1 MQRVS
6 LTQPGDFRPTFSTNQ
21 QGGRTVA
28 DAINTLLRGMRTH
41 LADPPPVSIASGY
54 FDPGGFAL
62 LADELEKLGAVRLL
76 LGADPDPQVRGVRPL
91 SAGVGRRGV
100 REQVRR
106 ALEGHRRQ
114 LEQDRDLLGFTT
126 EADTAARRL
135 VAWLRSGNVEVRR
148 FERGFLHG
156 KAFIID
162 GPIPG
167 AMSGSS
173 NFTFA
178 GLARN
183 KELNLGQY
191 QPEPVYLVQEW
202 FDELWEDSA
211 PFDLAGVYEAR
222 WQPHQPWVIF
232 LRMLHELYGPEV
244 EQESSSRARSRLG
257 LTGFQTDG
265 VWRAQ
270 RILDRLNGV
279 IIADEVGLG
288 KTYIAGEIVHETV
301 ITNRQKALVVA
312 PATLRDS
319 TWRPFLDEMNLPAQ
333 VVSYEELTRGVN
345 EAGQLGAALQN
356 LDQYALVVVDEAHAL
371 RNAATRR
378 ADAMRLLTEGSSPK
392 KLVLLTATPVNN
404 SLYDLY
410 NLISYFVTND
420 AAFATSGV
428 PSLRAYF
435 DRAMSMNPDDLSPEH
450 LFDVLDKVAVR
461 RTRRF
466 VRNNYQGDQVTIGG
480 IRREITFPTPRV
492 RRVDYNLDQVL
503 PGMFDRLATALG
515 ADNNLDDTTAVPMH
529 APGTVLTLARYV
541 PSRFRLTGHEEQFEQ
556 QNAGLLRS
564 ALLKRFESSAYA
576 FQRTLDKMLASHDAF
591 LDALTQGRVLTA
603 DALRE
608 WSSSDSD
615 DLEAFIESA
624 DDNLTDNIGD
634 AADYD
639 VPALTA
645 AVEADH
651 QLLTRFRDEV
661 RAQQSGPDP
670 KVDAL
675 IKELAD
681 IAANAESEGITPE
694 DVRDKRKVL
703 VFSYYADTVSH
714 IHTRLALA
722 IESDER
728 LTAYEGRVA
737 TAAGPDR
744 DGRSQVIAGFAPRT
758 AGGTDDEDRF
768 DLVIATDVLAEGVN
782 LQQARHIINYD
793 LPWNPMRL
801 VQRHG
806 RIDRIGSEHREVF
819 LRCFFPDQQLE
830 RLLGLEDRL
839 QRKLKHAAAAT
850 GVGEVLPGFAGR
862 DVNITE
868 TRVEIDKLR
877 REDATLFEEG
887 GDSALSG
894 EEYRRRLEK
903 NLENPALRDALTKL
917 PWGSGSGFARG
928 TSTQPGIV
936 FCARIGD
943 HPQPWFRYIP
953 LSDTYDIT
961 RDETGRPVVVD
972 DTLACLSAADPGSPE
987 TPPALDAAIHQAAY
1001 ASWACAK
1008 THILE
1013 SWTYN
1018 ADPFNLTPKIPKIM
1032 RDAADFVRRHGAHL
1046 GELQDELVERLEA
1059 PYSPRI
1065 LRNFRGIIAEHTPA
1079 AETVTRLADLAD
1091 RLGLTPQ
1098 PAPEPLP
1105 PITEDDI
1112 HLVCWLALSPEHE
1125 DPAPRQMATNSQ

>member
-1 MQRVS
+1 
-6 LTQPGDFRPTFSTNQ
+6 
-21 QGGRTVA
+21 
-28 DAINTLLRGMRTH
+28 MRTN
-41 LADPPPVSIASGY
+41 LARTPQVSIASAY
-54 FDPGGFAL
+54 FNPGGFSL
-62 LADELEKLGAVRLL
+62 LADELERFEPVRLL
-76 LGADPDPQVRGVRPL
+76 LGADPDPQQRGVRPL
-91 SAGVGRRGV
+91 STGVGRRGE

-106 ALEGHRRQ
+106 ALEGHQRQ

-126 EADTAARRL
+126 EADQAAHRL
-135 VAWLRSGNVEVRR
+135 VAWLRSDRVEVRR

-156 KAFIID
+156 KAFIVD
-162 GPIPG
+162 GPMPG
-167 AMSGSS
+167 VMSGSS

-191 QPEPVYLVQEW
+191 QPEPVHRVQEW
-202 FDELWEDSA
+202 FDELWKSSI
-211 PFDLAGVYEAR
+211 PFDLASVYEAR
-222 WQPHQPWVIF
+222 WQPHQPWVVF
-232 LRMLHELYGPEV
+232 LRMLDELYGREV
-244 EQESSSRARSRLG
+244 EQESSSRSRSRLG
-257 LTGFQTDG
+257 LTGFQADG

-270 RILDRLNGV
+270 RILHQLNGV
-279 IIADEVGLG
+279 IVADEVGLG
-288 KTYIAGEIVHETV
+288 KTFIAGEIIYEAV

-319 TWRPFLDEMNLPAQ
+319 TWAPFLAQMNLPTK
-333 VVSYEELTRGVN
+333 VVSYEELTRGIN
-345 EAGQLGAALQN
+345 DAGQLGAALQN
-356 LDQYALVVVDEAHAL
+356 LDEYALVVIDEAHAL

-378 ADAMRLLTEGSSPK
+378 ADALRTLTEGSSPK

-420 AAFATSGV
+420 AAFANSGV

-435 DRAMSMNPDDLSPEH
+435 DRAMAMNPDDLSPEH

-466 VRNNYQGDQVTIGG
+466 VRNNYQGDHVTIGG
-480 IRREITFPTPRV
+480 VRREIVFPTPRV
-492 RRVDYNLDQVL
+492 RRVDYNLDQAL

-515 ADNNLDDTTAVPMH
+515 ADIVLDVTTAVPLN

-541 PSRFRLTGHEEQFEQ
+541 PSRFRRSGGEEQFEQ

-576 FQRTLDKMLASHDAF
+576 FQRTLDKMLASHEAF
-591 LDALTQGRVLTA
+591 LNALDQGQVLTG

-608 WSSSDSD
+608 WSASDSD
-615 DLEAFIESA
+615 DLEAFIDSA
-624 DDNLTDNIGD
+624 DDDLADNIRN

-639 VPALTA
+639 IPALRD
-645 AVEADH
+645 AVEADRR
-651 QLLTRFRDEV
+651 LLARFRDEV

-670 KVDAL
+670 KVESL
-675 IKELAD
+675 IEELAR
-681 IAANAESEGITPE
+681 IAAEAEAEGINPQDTC
-694 DVRDKRKVL
+694 DKRKVL

-714 IHTRLALA
+714 IHSRLALA
-722 IESDER
+722 MESDER
-728 LTAYEGRVA
+728 LAVYQGRIA

-758 AGGTDDEDRF
+758 AGGSSDEDRY

-830 RLLGLEDRL
+830 RLLGLEERL

-868 TRVEIDKLR
+868 PRIEIDRLR
-877 REDATLFEEG
+877 REDAALFETG
-887 GDSALSG
+887 GASALSG
-894 EEYRRRLEK
+894 EEYRRRLQK
-903 NLENPALRDALTKL
+903 QLDNPALRDVVVKL

-928 TSTQPGIV
+928 TGTQPGIV

-943 HPQPWFRYIP
+943 HPQPWFRYVP
-953 LSDTYDIT
+953 LTADYAIT
-961 RDETGRPVVVD
+961 RDENGKPIVID
-972 DTLACLSAADPGSPE
+972 DILACLSAADPGSPD
-987 TPPALDAAIHQAAY
+987 TPPELDEVAHQAAY
-1001 ASWACAK
+1001 ESWACAK
-1008 THILE
+1008 DHIVA
-1013 SWTYN
+1013 SWMYN
-1018 ADPFNLTPKIPKIM
+1018 ADPANLTPEVPKVM
-1032 RDAADFVRRHGAHL
+1032 RDAVALVRRYGAHL
-1046 GELQDELVERLEA
+1046 GEQQDDLVERLEA

-1065 LRNFRGIIAEHTPA
+1065 LRSFRNAITEPGSVREA
-1079 AETVTRLADLAD
+1079 VTRIADLAE

-1105 PITEDDI
+1105 LITEDDV
-1112 HLVCWLALSPEHE
+1112 HLVCWLALL
-1125 DPAPRQMATNSQ
+1125 PRESDEASS

>member
-1 MQRVS
+1 MS
-6 LTQPGDFRPTFSTNQ
+6 LTPAGDFRPTFSTNYPDGQ
-21 QGGRTVA
+21 TVA
-28 DAINTLLRGMRTH
+28 AALNALLHGMHTN
-41 LADPPPVSIASGY
+41 LAQTPPVSIASAY
-54 FDPGGFAL
+54 FNPGGFSL
-62 LADELEKLGAVRLL
+62 LADELEQFGPVRLL
-76 LGADPDPQVRGVRPL
+76 LGADPDPQQGGVRPL
-91 SAGVGRRGV
+91 STGVGPRGE

-126 EADTAARRL
+126 EADRAARRL
-135 VAWLRSGNVEVRR
+135 VAWLRSGKVEVRR

-156 KAFIID
+156 KAFIVD
-162 GPIPG
+162 GPMPG

-191 QPEPVYLVQEW
+191 QPEPVHRVQEW
-202 FDELWEDSA
+202 FDELWATAS
-211 PFDLAGVYEAR
+211 PFDLAEVYEAR

-244 EQESSSRARSRLG
+244 EQEASSRARSRLG
-257 LTGFQTDG
+257 LTGFQADG

-288 KTYIAGEIVHETV
+288 KTFIAGEIIHEVV
-301 ITNRQKALVVA
+301 ITNRQKALIVA

-319 TWRPFLDEMNLPAQ
+319 TWGPFLDQMNLPAK
-333 VVSYEELTRGVN
+333 VVSYEELTHGIN
-345 EAGQLGAALQN
+345 DAGQLGAALQN
-356 LDQYALVVVDEAHAL
+356 LDEYALVVIDEAHAL

-378 ADAMRLLTEGSSPK
+378 ADALRTLTEGSSPK

-420 AAFATSGV
+420 AAFANSGV

-435 DRAMSMNPDDLSPEH
+435 DRAMTINPDDLSPEH

-480 IRREITFPTPRV
+480 VSREITFPTPRV
-492 RRVDYNLDQVL
+492 YRVDYNLDQVL
-503 PGMFDRLATALG
+503 PGMFSRLATALG
-515 ADNNLDDTTAVPMH
+515 ADSGFSDDTAVPLH

-541 PSRFRLTGHEEQFEQ
+541 PSRFRLTGSEEQFEQ

-564 ALLKRFESSAYA
+564 ALLKRFESSAFA
-576 FQRTLDKMLASHDAF
+576 FQRTLDKMLASHRAF
-591 LDALTQGRVLTA
+591 LDALSQGQVLTG

-615 DLEAFIESA
+615 NLEGFIDSA
-624 DDNLTDNIGD
+624 DDDLADNIRS
-634 AADYD
+634 AIDYD
-639 VPALTA
+639 VPALKA

-651 QLLTRFRDEV
+651 RLLTRFRDEV
-661 RAQQSGPDP
+661 RAQPSGPDP

-675 IKELAD
+675 VEELAR
-681 IAANAESEGITPE
+681 IAAEADAEGITPE
-694 DVRDKRKVL
+694 SARDKRKVL

-714 IHTRLALA
+714 VHSRLTLA

-728 LTAYEGRVA
+728 LAVYQGRVA

-744 DGRSQVIAGFAPRT
+744 EGRAQIIAGFAPRT
-758 AGGTDDEDRF
+758 AGGPSDEDRY

-830 RLLGLEDRL
+830 RLLGLEERL

-862 DVNITE
+862 DVNLTE
-868 TRVEIDKLR
+868 TRVEIDRLR
-877 REDATLFEEG
+877 REDASLFDEG
-887 GDSALSG
+887 GASALSG
-894 EEYRRRLEK
+894 EEYRRRLQK
-903 NLENPALRDALTKL
+903 NLDNPALRDAVTKL
-917 PWGSGSGFARG
+917 PWGSGSGFVRATG
-928 TSTQPGIV
+928 SQPGIV

-943 HPQPWFRYIP
+943 HAQPWFRYVP
-953 LSDTYDIT
+953 LTDEYAIT
-961 RDETGRPVVVD
+961 RDETGQPVIVD
-972 DTLACLSAADPGSPE
+972 DVLACLSAADPGSSE
-987 TPPALDAAIHQAAY
+987 TPPMLTEAVYQAAY
-1001 ASWACAK
+1001 ESWACAK
-1008 THILE
+1008 SHIVA
-1013 SWTYN
+1013 SWMYN
-1018 ADPFNLTPKIPKIM
+1018 ADPANLTPEVPKVM
-1032 RDAADFVRRHGAHL
+1032 RDAAAFVRRHGADL
-1046 GELQDELVERLEA
+1046 GEQQDSLVERLEA
-1059 PYSPRI
+1059 PYSSRI
-1065 LRNFRGIIAEHTPA
+1065 LRSFRSALTDLGTDKEI
-1079 AETVTRLADLAD
+1079 VKRLADLAD
-1091 RLGLTPQ
+1091 RLNLTSQ
-1098 PAPEPLP
+1098 PVPEPLP
-1105 PITEDDI
+1105 IITPEDV
-1112 HLVCWLALSPEHE
+1112 HLVCWLGLVPELRPQHE
-1125 DPAPRQMATNSQ
+1125 PSHL

>member
-1 MQRVS
+1 VN
-6 LTQPGDFRPTFSTNQ
+6 LTPAGEFRPTFSTN
-21 QGGRTVA
+21 RPERETVA
-28 DAINTLLRGMRTH
+28 EAINTLLHGMRTH
-41 LADPPPVSIASGY
+41 LAATPQISIATAY
-54 FDPGGFAL
+54 FNPGGFNL
-62 LADELEKLGAVRLL
+62 LADELEKFGPVRLL
-76 LGADPDPQVRGVRPL
+76 LGADPEPQQPGVRPL
-91 SAGVGRRGV
+91 STGTGRRGE
-100 REQVRR
+100 RERVRR
-106 ALEGHRRQ
+106 ALEGHRRK
-114 LEQDRDLLGFTT
+114 LEQDRDLIGFTT
-126 EADTAARRL
+126 EADRAARRL
-135 VAWLRSGNVEVRR
+135 VAWLRSGQVQVRR
-148 FERGFLHG
+148 FEHGFLHG
-156 KAFIID
+156 KAFIVD
-162 GPIPG
+162 GPMPG
-167 AMSGSS
+167 VMSGSS

-191 QPEPVYLVQEW
+191 QPEPVHRVQEW
-202 FDELWEDSA
+202 FDEMWEASA
-211 PFDLAGVYEAR
+211 SFDLAGVYEAR

-232 LRMLHELYGPEV
+232 LRMLQELYGAEV
-244 EQESSSRARSRLG
+244 AEESSNRSRSRLG
-257 LTGFQTDG
+257 LTGFQSDG

-279 IIADEVGLG
+279 IVADEVGLG
-288 KTYIAGEIVHETV
+288 KTFVAGEIIHEAV
-301 ITNRQKALVVA
+301 ITNRQKALIVA

-319 TWRPFLDEMNLPAQ
+319 TWKPFLAQMNLPATT
-333 VVSYEELTRGVN
+333 VSYEELTRGIDD
-345 EAGQLGAALQN
+345 AGQLGASLQN
-356 LDQYALVVVDEAHAL
+356 LDEYALVVVDEAHAL

-378 ADAMRLLTEGSSPK
+378 ADALRTLTEGSSPK

-420 AAFATSGV
+420 AAFANSGV

-435 DRAMSMNPDDLSPEH
+435 DRAMAMNPDDLSPEH

-480 IRREITFPTPRV
+480 VTREITFPTPRV
-492 RRVDYNLDQVL
+492 RRVDYNLDNVL

-515 ADNNLDDTTAVPMH
+515 AGAHIDENTAVPLND
-529 APGTVLTLARYV
+529 PGTVLTLARYV
-541 PSRFRLTGHEEQFEQ
+541 PSRFHRSEGEEQFEQ

-576 FQRTLDKMLASHDAF
+576 FQRTLDKMLASHEAF
-591 LDALTQGRVLTA
+591 LDALAKGQVLTG

-615 DLEAFIESA
+615 DLEAFIM
-624 DDNLTDNIGD
+624 
-634 AADYD
+634 AADENLAENIRGAAEYD
-639 VPALTA
+639 VPALKE
-645 AVEADH
+645 AVEADYR
-651 QLLTRFRDEV
+651 LLTSFRDEV
-661 RAQQSGPDP
+661 RSQQNGSDP
-670 KVDAL
+670 KVEAL
-675 IKELAD
+675 VDELARV
-681 IAANAESEGITPE
+681 AREAEAEGINPQDT
-694 DVRDKRKVL
+694 RDKRKVL

-714 IHTRLALA
+714 IHSRLALA

-728 LTAYEGRVA
+728 LAAYQGRIA

-744 DGRSQVIAGFAPRT
+744 EGRSQVIAGFAPRT
-758 AGGTDDEDRF
+758 AGGASDEDLY

-830 RLLGLEDRL
+830 RLLGLEERL

-850 GVGEVLPGFAGR
+850 GVGEVLPGFSGR
-862 DVNITE
+862 DVNLTE
-868 TRVEIDKLR
+868 TRVEIDRLR
-877 REDATLFEEG
+877 REDAALFEEG
-887 GDSALSG
+887 GSSALSG
-894 EEYRRRLEK
+894 EEYRRRLQRH
-903 NLENPALRDALTKL
+903 LDNPGLRDAVMKL

-928 TSTQPGIV
+928 SQPGIV

-943 HPQPWFRYIP
+943 HPQPWFRYVP
-953 LSDTYDIT
+953 LTESYAVT
-961 RDETGRPVVVD
+961 RDESGRPIVID

-987 TPPALDAAIHQAAY
+987 EPPSLDDAAYQAAY
-1001 ASWACAK
+1001 EGWACAK
-1008 THILE
+1008 SHIIE
-1013 SWTYN
+1013 SWMYN
-1018 ADPFNLTPKIPKIM
+1018 ADPANLTPQVPKVM
-1032 RDAADFVRRHGAHL
+1032 RDAAAFVRRHGAYL
-1046 GELQDELVERLEA
+1046 GEKQDDLVGRLEA

-1065 LRNFRGIIAEHTPA
+1065 LRSFRNAINEPGSPR
-1079 AETVTRLADLAD
+1079 ETVAHIADLAE
-1091 RLGLTPQ
+1091 RLGLNPQ

-1105 PITEDDI
+1105 VITGDDV
-1112 HLVCWLALSPEHE
+1112 HLICWLAIL
-1125 DPAPRQMATNSQ
+1125 PAAEKAGHS

>member
-1 MQRVS
+1 MDQMS
-6 LTQPGDFRPTFSTNQ
+6 AGDFRPTFSTNRSD
-21 QGGRTVA
+21 GETVA
-28 DAINTLLRGMRTH
+28 AAINALLRGMRTN
-41 LADPPPVSIASGY
+41 LTVMPRVSIGTAY
-54 FDPGGFAL
+54 FNPGGFSL
-62 LADELEKLGAVRLL
+62 LADELEKLGPVRLL
-76 LGADPDPQVRGVRPL
+76 LGADPDPQKGGVRPL
-91 SAGVGRRGV
+91 STGTGRRGE

-106 ALEGHRRQ
+106 ALEGHQRR
-114 LEQDRDLLGFTT
+114 LEQDRDLIGFTT
-126 EADTAARRL
+126 EADQTARRL
-135 VAWLRSGNVEVRR
+135 VAWLRSDKVEVRR
-148 FERGFLHG
+148 YEHGFLHG
-156 KAFIID
+156 KAFIVD
-162 GPIPG
+162 GPMPG
-167 AMSGSS
+167 VMSGSS

-183 KELNLGQY
+183 RELNLGQY
-191 QPEPVYLVQEW
+191 QPEPVHRVQTW
-202 FDELWEDSA
+202 FDEMWDVSR

-222 WQPHQPWVIF
+222 WEPHPPWVVF
-232 LRMLHELYGPEV
+232 LRMLDELYGPEV
-244 EQESSSRARSRLG
+244 EQESSSRSRSRLG
-257 LTGFQTDG
+257 LTGFQADG

-270 RILDRLNGV
+270 RILEQLNGV

-288 KTYIAGEIVHETV
+288 KTFIAGEIIHEAV
-301 ITNRQKALVVA
+301 ITNRQKALIVA

-319 TWRPFLDEMNLPAQ
+319 TWEPFLAQMNLPAK
-333 VVSYEELTRGVN
+333 VVSYEELTRGIN
-345 EAGQLGAALQN
+345 DAGQLGAALQN
-356 LDQYALVVVDEAHAL
+356 LDEYALVVIDEAHAL

-378 ADAMRLLTEGSSPK
+378 ADALRTLTEGSSPK

-420 AAFATSGV
+420 AAFANSGV
-428 PSLRAYF
+428 PSLRSYF
-435 DRAMSMNPDDLSPEH
+435 DRAMAMNPDDLSPEH

-480 IRREITFPTPRV
+480 VRREISFPTPRV

-515 ADNNLDDTTAVPMH
+515 AGNALDETTAVPLN

-541 PSRFRLTGHEEQFEQ
+541 PSRFRRSGGEEQFEQ

-576 FQRTLDKMLASHDAF
+576 FQRTLDKMLASHEAF
-591 LDALTQGRVLTA
+591 LDALAQGQVLTG

-615 DLEAFIESA
+615 DLEAFIIAA
-624 DDNLTDNIGD
+624 DDDLAVNIRN
-634 AADYD
+634 AEDYD
-639 VPALTA
+639 VPALMA
-645 AVEADH
+645 AVESDYG
-651 QLLTRFRDEV
+651 LLTRFRDEV

-670 KVDAL
+670 KVEAL
-675 IKELAD
+675 IGELAH
-681 IAANAESEGITPE
+681 IAAEAEAEGINDHET
-694 DVRDKRKVL
+694 RDKRKVL

-714 IHTRLALA
+714 IHNRLALA

-728 LTAYEGRVA
+728 LAPYQDRIA

-758 AGGTDDEDRF
+758 AGGGSDEDRY

-819 LRCFFPDQQLE
+819 LRCFFPDQELE
-830 RLLGLEDRL
+830 RLLGLEERL

-868 TRVEIDKLR
+868 TRVEIDRLR
-877 REDATLFEEG
+877 REDAALFEEG
-887 GDSALSG
+887 GSSALSG
-894 EEYRRRLEK
+894 EEYRRRLQRH
-903 NLENPALRDALTKL
+903 LDNPALRDAVARL
-917 PWGSGSGFARG
+917 PWGSGSGFARS
-928 TSTQPGIV
+928 TATQPGIV

-943 HPQPWFRYIP
+943 HPQPWFRYVP
-953 LSDTYDIT
+953 LTDDYAIT
-961 RDETGRPVVVD
+961 RDEKGRPIVID

-987 TPPALDAAIHQAAY
+987 IPPALDDVAHEAAY
-1001 ASWACAK
+1001 ESWACAK
-1008 THILE
+1008 THIME
-1013 SWTYN
+1013 SWMYN
-1018 ADPFNLTPKIPKIM
+1018 ADPANLTPEVPKVM
-1032 RDAADFVRRHGAHL
+1032 RDAAALVRRHGAHL
-1046 GELQDELVERLEA
+1046 GERQDALVERLEA

-1065 LRNFRGIIAEHTPA
+1065 LRSFRNAIADASTGR
-1079 AETVTRLADLAD
+1079 ETVTRIADLAD
-1091 RLGLTPQ
+1091 RLGLSPQ

-1105 PITEDDI
+1105 LITEDDI
-1112 HLVCWLALSPEHE
+1112 HLVCWLALLPEQGE
-1125 DPAPRQMATNSQ
+1125 TGSSQV